1 MNPESLL
8 HLDLSRRQVLKLGG
22 AALAAT
28 SVAGAI
34 ELLNPLGAA
43 AATPKRGGTLKFRS
57 YDPDTFDIHMRGGN
71 SYKPQ
76 IVHSFTHSRLLKQKV
91 GPSVVPGTF
100 PIEGDLAESWTQP
113 NEVTYIFK
121 LREGVKWHNKPPVN
135 GRELTADDVKYTF
148 DRFMASKENAN
159 RYMMADLDK
168 VEVLDKYR
176 VKFTLKKPFAWFLDY
191 VATPMA
197 LAIVAKEAVEKFG
210 DLRKAEAVIG
220 TGPWIL
226 DKHEI
231 RSRIV
236 YVRNPDYF
244 LPGLPYI
251 DRIEAYEMEDK
262 SSRLAAFLSGQLDIG
277 PEFYGR
283 ALMNTLKEVKARRP
297 NLAMV
302 EDFPYNV
309 MTHIGMRTDKPPFN
323 DIRVRRAI
331 SMAIDRQGILNA
343 TNEGVGAMNPPIPAA
358 LKEWSIPWNQLGEGA
373 KYYEYNPAEAKRL
386 LAEAGHGKGFEATI
400 DFFHYGSQELI
411 DAAQMIIKYLGDVG
425 IRATLNQKPSYAA
438 YISTSYLGK
447 FESMVY
453 GPQLPALDPDNFL
466 GQYHPANAKN
476 QSHVNDPVV
485 TDQVERQRTTLDAA
499 KRKKI
504 IYDLQR
510 YLATQQYYVQIPSL
524 TSPAVWD
531 PALKNYMPNLG
542 YDYGGRFLA
551 AWWDK

>member
-1 MNPESLL
+1 MG
-8 HLDLSRRQVLKLGG
+8 DDFSRREVLKLGG
-22 AALAAT
+22 TVLALGT
-28 SVAGAI
+28 VGAGVGLLRPGSAI
-34 ELLNPLGAA
+34 
-43 AATPKRGGTLKFRS
+43 AATPKRGGTLRFRG

-76 IVHSFTHSRLLKQKV
+76 IVHSFTHSRLLKYKA
-91 GPSVVPGTF
+91 GPSVQPGTF

-113 NEVTYIFK
+113 NEVTYLFK
-121 LREGVKWHNKPPVN
+121 LREGVRWHNKPPVN
-135 GRELTADDVKYTF
+135 GRELTAEDVKYTF
-148 DRFMASKENAN
+148 ERFLASKENAN
-159 RYMMADLDK
+159 RYMMVDLDK

-197 LAIVAKEAVEKFG
+197 LAIVAREAAEKFG

-226 DKHEI
+226 EKHDI
-231 RSRIV
+231 KSRIV

-244 LPGLPYI
+244 LSGLPYI

-262 SSRLAAFLSGQLDIG
+262 STRLAAFLSGQLDLG
-277 PEFYGR
+277 PEFVGTV
-283 ALMNTLKEVKARRP
+283 LMNTLKEVKERRP
-297 NLAMV
+297 NLKMV
-302 EDFPYNV
+302 EFTSNV

-323 DIRVRRAI
+323 DVRVRRAI
-331 SMAIDRQGILNA
+331 SLAIDRQAILKA
-343 TNEGVGAMNPPIPAA
+343 TNEGRGELNPPVPAA

-373 KYYEYNPAEAKRL
+373 RYYEYNPAEAKRL
-386 LAEAGHGKGFEATI
+386 LAEAGYGKGFEATI
-400 DFFHYGSQELI
+400 DFFHYGSQELQ

-425 IRATLNQKPSYAA
+425 IKATLNQKPSYAA

-476 QSHVNDPVV
+476 QSHVNDPAV
-485 TDQVERQRTTLDAA
+485 TDQVERQRATLDVA

-504 IYDLQR
+504 IHDLQR
-510 YLATQQYYVQIPSL
+510 HLATQQYYVQLASGI
-524 TSPAVWD
+524 TNGAWD

-542 YDYGGRFLA
+542 FDYGGRLMA